1 MKRQRRNA
9 KLAPPGT
16 LLLLLMEQTTQPR
29 RPVIIGVSAYQ
40 LSEHIRNVGAALQA
54 RAQVSVVNAHFDE
67 ALAEIQRRQESAPCD
82 VVVSAGANAEFLRN
96 HLSIPVISVRVGGH
110 DVMAAIVRAR
120 AISERIAVVLHR
132 DAGNDMAKFAE
143 VFALPITFRSYESA
157 QDVSN
162 VIAELQRLDTRV
174 VVGAGVVMQ
183 AVAAAG
189 MAGVFLYS
197 ADSVRLALEDAIAL
211 ANAKAVERSRYSLLN
226 SVLYH
231 LGDGVVALDAT
242 GKLIAANPAAE
253 KLVGR
258 PLIPS
263 TGKTVSLPFPA
274 LRPGLSPSDGEH
286 DSGAVEEIDGRT
298 VIIDRAPLYEGNV
311 RVGAVLTLHQ
321 PTRVEKAFNRLRTH
335 QYTHSQTARY
345 KLDDIVGTSPA
356 MAATITRCRVAAER
370 SDATVLIT
378 GPTGVG
384 KELLAQGL
392 HNASR
397 RRRHPFLA
405 VNCGALPETLLET
418 ELFGYEE
425 GAFTGAR
432 RNGKAGL
439 FEAANEGTVFLDEVA
454 EMPPLLQTRLLRVLQ
469 EREVTRVG
477 GTDTLQVNV
486 RIVAATHRD
495 LWERVREG
503 AFRQDLFYRLSVLR
517 LQVPPLRERP
527 EDRDILAT
535 ALVSAALRRVQLA
548 DLVDAVLPAALAVA
562 GQHAWPGNVRELEN
576 FAERVAMACLETG
589 AAVPAT
595 QLAALLDRDTD
606 HYDSLATNPEQPD
619 TTLSG
624 MTIANIRE
632 VLKECGENR
641 TLAAKRLGIARSTL
655 WRLLKE

>member
-1 MKRQRRNA
+1 M
-9 KLAPPGT
+9 
-16 LLLLLMEQTTQPR
+16 
-29 RPVIIGVSAYQ
+29 
-40 LSEHIRNVGAALQA
+40 
-54 RAQVSVVNAHFDE
+54 
-67 ALAEIQRRQESAPCD
+67 
-82 VVVSAGANAEFLRN
+82 
-96 HLSIPVISVRVGGH
+96 
-110 DVMAAIVRAR
+110 
-120 AISERIAVVLHR
+120 
-132 DAGNDMAKFAE
+132 
-143 VFALPITFRSYESA
+143 
-157 QDVSN
+157 
-162 VIAELQRLDTRV
+162 
-174 VVGAGVVMQ
+174 
-183 AVAAAG
+183 
-189 MAGVFLYS
+189 
-197 ADSVRLALEDAIAL
+197 
-211 ANAKAVERSRYSLLN
+211 
-226 SVLYH
+226 
-231 LGDGVVALDAT
+231 
-242 GKLIAANPAAE
+242 
-253 KLVGR
+253 
-258 PLIPS
+258 
-263 TGKTVSLPFPA
+263 
-274 LRPGLSPSDGEH
+274 
-286 DSGAVEEIDGRT
+286 
-298 VIIDRAPLYEGNV
+298 
-311 RVGAVLTLHQ
+311 
-321 PTRVEKAFNRLRTH
+321 
-335 QYTHSQTARY
+335 
-345 KLDDIVGTSPA
+345 
-356 MAATITRCRVAAER
+356 
-370 SDATVLIT
+370 LIT

-624 MTIANIRE
+624 MTIANIKE
-632 VLKECGENR
+632 VLKECGGNR

>member
-1 MKRQRRNA
+1 MQELPK
-9 KLAPPGT
+9 PG
-16 LLLLLMEQTTQPR
+16 
-29 RPVIIGVSAYQ
+29 RPVIVGVSAYQ
-40 LSEHIRNVGAALQA
+40 LAEHIREVGATFHT
-54 RAQVSVVNAHFDE
+54 RAQVSVIDAHFDE
-67 ALAEIQRRQESAPCD
+67 ALAEIQRRQETAPCD
-82 VVVSAGANAEFLRN
+82 VVVSAGANAEFLRS
-96 HLSIPVISVRVGGH
+96 HLSIPVVSVRVGGH

-132 DAGNDMAKFAE
+132 DAGDDMAKFAE
-143 VFALPITFRSYESA
+143 VFALPIVFRSYESA
-157 QDVSN
+157 QDARN
-162 VIAELQRLDTRV
+162 VIDELRRMDMRV

-183 AVAAAG
+183 AAAAEG

-197 ADSVRLALEDAIAL
+197 VNSVRLALEDAIGL
-211 ANAKAVERSRYSLLN
+211 ASAKAVERSRYSLLN
-226 SVLYH
+226 SVLHH
-231 LGDGVVALDAT
+231 LGDGVVALDAA
-242 GKLIAANPAAE
+242 GRLIAANPAAE
-253 KLVGR
+253 KLVGS

-263 TGKTVSLPFPA
+263 TGKTLPLPFA
-274 LRPGLSPSDGEH
+274 VLRPGRIMSDAEH
-286 DSGAVEEIDGRT
+286 ESGSVEEIDGRT

-311 RVGAVLTLHQ
+311 RVGTVLTLHQ
-321 PTRVEKAFNRLRTH
+321 PTRVERAFNRLRAH
-335 QYTHSQTARY
+335 RYTHSQTARY
-345 KLDDIVGTSPA
+345 KLEDVVGASPA
-356 MAATITRCRVAAER
+356 MAATVTRCRVAAER

-517 LQVPPLRERP
+517 VQVPPLRERP
-527 EDRDILAT
+527 EDRDFLAT
-535 ALVSAALRRVQLA
+535 SLVSAAMRRVQLA
-548 DLVDAVLPAALAVA
+548 DLLDAVLPAALVVA
-562 GQHAWPGNVRELEN
+562 RQHAWPGNVRELEN
-576 FAERVAMACLETG
+576 FAERVAMACLEAG
-589 AAVPAT
+589 AAVPAR
-595 QLAALLDRDTD
+595 QLAELLDRDPD
-606 HYDSLATNPEQPD
+606 HNDSLACIPESLD

-624 MTIANIRE
+624 MTIANVKE
-632 VLKECGENR
+632 VLKECGGNR
-641 TLAAKRLGIARSTL
+641 TQAAKRLGIGRSTL
-655 WRLLKE
+655 WRLLKN